1 MLSAFS
7 RLNRETTQPSNVR
20 KNRPPRRR
28 RRGRGRPPESP
39 TGPLQQSAPPQP
51 LCPPQ
56 PRNLSPPCR
65 DSGHRVLPLE
75 STPYTVTGV
84 PTPNTTIQGRAWP
97 ATSLTT
103 SSLHSYEATTRSTAA
118 TTDDLSQDGDS
129 DLSAL
134 VHHSHSPRESAAMRQ
149 HREKHYI
156 YRAPTYISRNLLK
169 FFKFQFF
176 FYKYFQLFRVIF
188 GI

>member
-134 VHHSHSPRESAAMRQ
+134 CTTTTRLASPQQCDNTERNITFIAHTSPVHQ
-149 HREKHYI
+149 HVHQDPL
-156 YRAPTYISRNLLK
+156 APGKLA
-169 FFKFQFF
+169 
-176 FYKYFQLFRVIF
+176 
-188 GI
+188 